1 MATKAGRFAWSFL
14 TEGATFRA
22 TRLYETFWNSQS
34 NLKWGFV
41 VAYPSYLFYIRWRA
55 ETQYKYNVYLEKPS
69 IYPTYENEKGLGHML
84 RSLAFGAGSK
94 GGGYWSNGSVVYGTS
109 AMTVGD
115 MKNTVYRSEKTPDNL
130 KVGCRGRMMEDSDNL
145 ALAVKSFCRRDP
157 RILMWVEE

>member
-1 MATKAGRFAWSFL
+1 MATASSRFAWSFL
-14 TEGATFRA
+14 SEGMTFRA
-22 TRLYETFWNSQS
+22 ARLYETFWNSQS
-34 NLKWGFV
+34 NLKWGLV

-69 IYPTYENEKGLGHML
+69 LYPTMAEERGIAHAL
-84 RSLAFGAGSK
+84 RSVLFGAGSV
-94 GGGYWSNGSVVYGTS
+94 GGGYWSNGSVFYGTS
-109 AMTVGD
+109 AMSVADLKTR
-115 MKNTVYRSEKTPDNL
+115 VYGKETPPANL